1 MQQPAEMTEVI
12 RGLFASQPLAVLAT
26 MMSGQPYT
34 NLVAF
39 CETDDLKC
47 LLFATNRST
56 RKYANLVANPQIAML
71 IDSRSNQDSDFV
83 KAIAI
88 TAIGRAEE
96 VKDSERDRMLGIYLA
111 RHPHLEEFA
120 TSLDTALFCITVDD
134 YKVVTGLQTVR
145 EFHVGHSSV

>member
-56 RKYANLVANPQIAML
+56 RKYDNLVENPQIAML
-71 IDSRSNQDSDFV
+71 IDSRANQESDFV
-83 KAIAI
+83 
-88 TAIGRAEE
+88 
-96 VKDSERDRMLGIYLA
+96 
-111 RHPHLEEFA
+111 
-120 TSLDTALFCITVDD
+120 
-134 YKVVTGLQTVR
+134 
-145 EFHVGHSSV
+145 